1 MSEQSDIIDIA
12 VIGSGPAGMT
22 AALYAARAGWK
33 TKVFEQ
39 MVAGGQ
45 LGNTARIDNYP
56 GFPEGV
62 DGFQLALDMSQQA
75 ERFGVETVSA
85 EIVGVDLEGPVKTIS
100 TRNEQFKAH
109 TVILATGAS
118 ARSMGID
125 DEDEL
130 RGHGISYCATCDG
143 NFFRGKDVIVYGGAN
158 TAVEDSLYLAN
169 ICHSVTIVYRR
180 EHVRATA
187 VYTKAAE
194 AAENIHFKYES
205 VISAVHSEDG
215 KLSGVT
221 ITNVK
226 DSSTEDLPASALFV
240 AIGSVPNTALFEG
253 QLELDENGY
262 VKADETCATSVPGV
276 FVAGDIRTKPLRQV
290 VTAVSDGAVAAEGAA
305 AYLTTHAAGEH

>member
-1 MSEQSDIIDIA
+1 MSEKSDIIDIA

-33 TKVFEQ
+33 TMVFEQ

-56 GFPEGV
+56 GFPDGV
-62 DGFQLALDMSQQA
+62 DGFQLAMDMSQQA
-75 ERFGVETVSA
+75 ERFGVQTVSA
-85 EIVGVDLEGPVKTIS
+85 KIVGVELEGPVKAILTH
-100 TRNEQFKAH
+100 NEHFEAKA
-109 TVILATGAS
+109 VILATGAT

-125 DEDEL
+125 GEEEL
-130 RGHGISYCATCDG
+130 RGRGISYCATCDG
-143 NFFRGKDVIVYGGAN
+143 NFFRGKDVVVYGGAN

-169 ICHSVTIVYRR
+169 ICNSVTIVYRR

-194 AAENIHFKYES
+194 SADNIYFKYNS
-205 VISAVHSEDG
+205 VIDAVHGDGG
-215 KLSGVT
+215 KLSGVS
-221 ITNVK
+221 IRNVK
-226 DSSTEDLPASALFV
+226 DGSTEDIAASALFV
-240 AIGSVPNTALFEG
+240 AIGSDPNTALFEG
-253 QLELDENGY
+253 QVALDGSGY

-276 FVAGDIRTKPLRQV
+276 FAAGDIRTKPLRQV

-305 AYLTTHAAGEH
+305 AYLTALAAGEH

>member
-1 MSEQSDIIDIA
+1 MSEKSDIIDIA

-33 TKVFEQ
+33 TTVFEQ

-56 GFPEGV
+56 GFPEGI
-62 DGFQLALDMSQQA
+62 DGFQLAMDMSQQA

-85 EIVGVDLEGPVKTIS
+85 EIVGVELEGSVKTIF
-100 TRNEQFKAH
+100 THNERFEAKAI
-109 TVILATGAS
+109 VLATGAT

-125 DEDEL
+125 GEEEL
-130 RGHGISYCATCDG
+130 RGRGISYCATCDG
-143 NFFRGKDVIVYGGAN
+143 NFFRGKDVVVYGGAN
-158 TAVEDSLYLAN
+158 TAVEDSLYLAK
-169 ICHSVTIVYRR
+169 ICNSVTIVYRR

-194 AAENIHFKYES
+194 AADNIRFKYNS
-205 VISAVHSEDG
+205 VIDAVHEEGG
-215 KLSGVT
+215 KLSG
-221 ITNVK
+221 ISIRNVK
-226 DSSTEDLPASALFV
+226 DGSTEDISAAALFV
-240 AIGSVPNTALFEG
+240 AIGSVPNTSLFEG
-253 QLELDENGY
+253 RIDLDENGY

-305 AYLTTHAAGEH
+305 TYLTTLAAGKH